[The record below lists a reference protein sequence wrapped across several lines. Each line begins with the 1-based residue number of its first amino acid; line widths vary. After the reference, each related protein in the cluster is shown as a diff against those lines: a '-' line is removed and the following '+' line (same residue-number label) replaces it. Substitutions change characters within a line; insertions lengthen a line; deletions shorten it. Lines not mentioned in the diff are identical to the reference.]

1 MFTGV
6 LMKLVGFQDGW
17 AMRPV
22 YQIYNMS
29 NLNNILEK
37 NPVSFTNVRHP
48 FERLVSGYLH
58 LRHHLEELKGKT
70 FKQFVSEYL
79 LPAAKA
85 SRNKKTYERM
95 NPHFKPTNAFCAF
108 CNINYKVISKTETFT
123 EDKGRIMEMMGIEDH
138 EVRLNVNG
146 GNAITNFTKAC
157 FSNLTKEQRSAVLE
171 LYKNDFDMFNYDP
184 YLYL

>member
-1 MFTGV
+1 
-6 LMKLVGFQDGW
+6 MKLVAEHGFQDSW
-17 AMRPV
+17 AMRTKF
-22 YQIYNMS
+22 QINNMS
-29 NLNNILEK
+29 FLNNILEK
-37 NPVSFTNVRHP
+37 HPVSFTNVRHP

-138 EVRLNVNG
+138 EVRLNVVG
-146 GNAITNFTKAC
+146 GNSIQNHTKAC
-157 FSNLTKEQRSAVLE
+157 FGNITAEQRNALVD
-171 LYKNDFDMFNYDP
+171 LYKLDFAMFGYDP
-184 YLYL
+184 DLY

>member
-1 MFTGV
+1 MQGKTE
-6 LMKLVGFQDGW
+6 LGFMNVDQT
-17 AMRPV
+17 RSFLNHF
-22 YQIYNMS
+22 QIKNMS
-29 NLNNILEK
+29 MLSEILEGD
-37 NPVSFTNVRHP
+37 PVSFTNVRHP
-48 FERLVSGYLH
+48 FERIVSGYLH
-58 LRHHLEELKGKT
+58 LQHHMVELAGKT
-70 FKQFVSEYL
+70 FEQFVTEFV
-79 LPAAKA
+79 LPTAKA

-95 NPHFKPTNAFCAF
+95 DPHFKPANAYCAF
-108 CNINYKVISKTETFT
+108 CNINYNVISKTETFT
-123 EDKGRIMEMMGIEDH
+123 EDKARIMEMMGIKDH